1 MPEQVD
7 SAGPRSPIRRRG
19 HRRLSGIPVGSIG
32 GFEISVDYSWFVI
45 LVLIVASFST
55 AVFPPAAPG
64 LGRGIYVFMGV
75 VGALLFFASLLLHEL
90 SHAFVARAKGIEVQ
104 GITLFI
110 FGGMARTAREASTPG
125 DEFLIAAVGPL
136 MSFALAVVF
145 STAASTAP
153 SVGLGLEFVVVAE
166 YLGVLNLVLAV
177 FNLLPGFPLDGG
189 RLFRASLWR
198 LTGSFRKATR
208 IAAGT
213 GRGLGWALIALG
225 VYSFFFAGGGF
236 IGGLWLVFIGWFL
249 GNAARM
255 SYEEVLL
262 QEMLRPLTAGDA
274 MSPNPQTVRP
284 DLSIEALVDDHFLR
298 MPYSAFPVTDD
309 GIVIGIVT
317 LGQVRALSR
326 DDWKDKRVGDIM
338 VPLEET
344 VLLPPETP
352 MPAVLERMRDAGTR
366 RILVAREWELLGI
379 ISSTDI
385 ARWLDRANLME

>member
-1 MPEQVD
+1 MPEKVT
-7 SAGPRSPIRRRG
+7 SSGSGSPIRRKPRG
-19 HRRLSGIPVGSIG
+19 RHSGIRLGSIG
-32 GFEISVDYSWFVI
+32 GFEISLDYSWFII
-45 LVLIVASFST
+45 LVLIVASFTT

-64 LGRGIYVFMGV
+64 LGQGVYIFMGL

-90 SHAFVARAKGIEVQ
+90 AHSFVARAKGIEVQ

-136 MSFALAVVF
+136 ASFALAVLF
-145 STAASTAP
+145 YAAASTAP
-153 SVGLGLEFVVVAE
+153 TIGLGLEFVVVAE
-166 YLGVLNLVLAV
+166 YLGILNLILAV

-189 RLFRASLWR
+189 RLFRATLWR
-198 LTGSFRKATR
+198 FTGSFRKATR
-208 IAAGT
+208 IASGV
-213 GRGLGWALIALG
+213 GRALGWGLIALG

-255 SYEEVLL
+255 SYEQVLL
-262 QEMLRPLTAGDA
+262 QEMLSPLTAGEA
-274 MSPNPQTVRP
+274 MSPNPETVAP
-284 DLSIEALVDDHFLR
+284 DLPIDTLVHDHFLR

-309 GIVIGIVT
+309 GVVIGIVT

-326 DDWKDKRVGDIM
+326 DDWKEKRVSDIM

-352 MPAVLERMRDAGTR
+352 MTVVLERMRDAGTR
-366 RILVAREWELLGI
+366 RILVAREWELVGI

-385 ARWLDRANLME
+385 ARWLDRAALMD

>member
-1 MPEQVD
+1 MPEKVT
-7 SAGPRSPIRRRG
+7 SSGSGSPIRRKRRG
-19 HRRLSGIPVGSIG
+19 RHSGIRLGSIG
-32 GFEISVDYSWFVI
+32 GFEISLDYSWFII
-45 LVLIVASFST
+45 LVLIVASFTT

-64 LGRGIYVFMGV
+64 LGQGVYIFMGL

-90 SHAFVARAKGIEVQ
+90 AHSFVARAKGIEVQ

-136 MSFALAVVF
+136 ASFALAALF
-145 STAASTAP
+145 YAAASTAP
-153 SVGLGLEFVVVAE
+153 TIGLGLEFVVVAE

-189 RLFRASLWR
+189 RLFRATLWR
-198 LTGSFRKATR
+198 FTGSFRKATR
-208 IAAGT
+208 IASGV
-213 GRGLGWALIALG
+213 GRALGWGLIVLG

-255 SYEEVLL
+255 SYEQVLL
-262 QEMLRPLTAGDA
+262 QEMLSPLTAGEA
-274 MSPNPQTVRP
+274 MSPNPETVAP
-284 DLSIEALVDDHFLR
+284 DLPIDTLVHDHFLR

-309 GIVIGIVT
+309 GVVIGIVT

-326 DDWKDKRVGDIM
+326 DDWKEKRVSDIM

-352 MPAVLERMRDAGTR
+352 MTVVLERMRDAGTR
-366 RILVAREWELLGI
+366 RILVAREWELVGI

-385 ARWLDRANLME
+385 ARWLDRAALMD

>member
-1 MPEQVD
+1 
-7 SAGPRSPIRRRG
+7 
-19 HRRLSGIPVGSIG
+19 
-32 GFEISVDYSWFVI
+32 
-45 LVLIVASFST
+45 
-55 AVFPPAAPG
+55 
-64 LGRGIYVFMGV
+64 
-75 VGALLFFASLLLHEL
+75 
-90 SHAFVARAKGIEVQ
+90 
-104 GITLFI
+104 
-110 FGGMARTAREASTPG
+110 MARTSREASTPG

-136 MSFALAVVF
+136 ASFALAVLF

-153 SVGLGLEFVVVAE
+153 SIGLGLEFVVVAE

-213 GRGLGWALIALG
+213 GRVLGWALIALG

-255 SYEEVLL
+255 SYEQVLL
-262 QEMLRPLTAGDA
+262 QEMLRPLTAGEA
-274 MSPNPQTVRP
+274 MSPSPETVPP
-284 DLSIEALVDDHFLR
+284 DLPIVTLVDNHFLR
-298 MPYSAFPVTDD
+298 KPFSAFPVTED
-309 GIVIGIVT
+309 GVVIGLVT

-326 DDWKDKRVGDIM
+326 DDWKDRRVSDIM
-338 VPLEET
+338 VPMEET

-352 MPAVLERMRDAGTR
+352 MTVVLECMRDAPSG

-385 ARWLDRANLME
+385 ARWLDRATLKDE